1 MEDVVI
7 IDYATSNLRS
17 VCNAL
22 DRLGARWRLSSD
34 AGEISAAE
42 RVLLPGVGDASC
54 AMNELKAR
62 GLDDVVRGL
71 TVPVL
76 GICVGMQLLCRSSEE
91 GNVNCLG
98 IFNTPVCRLQPDA
111 ATGVKVPHMGW
122 NTLTC
127 LTSPLFEGLEEGC
140 FAYFVHSYAASL
152 CPETIA
158 VAQNGISFSA
168 ALSRENF
175 YGVQFHPEKSGE
187 VGSRILYNFL
197 NIK

>member
-1 MEDVVI
+1 
-7 IDYATSNLRS
+7 
-17 VCNAL
+17 
-22 DRLGARWRLSSD
+22 
-34 AGEISAAE
+34 
-42 RVLLPGVGDASC
+42 
-54 AMNELKAR
+54 
-62 GLDDVVRGL
+62 
-71 TVPVL
+71 
-76 GICVGMQLLCRSSEE
+76 
-91 GNVNCLG
+91 
-98 IFNTPVCRLQPDA
+98 
-111 ATGVKVPHMGW
+111 MGW

-158 VAQNGISFSA
+158 LAQNGIPFSA